1 MKIALIDSGIGG
13 LTLLKRLRTQY
24 PKTDYLYFADTYAHP
39 YGSLDKS
46 YLKERLFS
54 IAELLYERRADMII
68 LACNTAST
76 IALHDLKARFDIP
89 ILGVLPKCDEPK
101 GTLIACTPLTARSKM
116 VVEYKDR
123 GAKIY
128 SNPCLATLIERYI
141 SNLNRL
147 SHYLTEELSR
157 YSVERVVLGCTHY
170 VYLREMV
177 QKITGASVLDGFDD
191 ILETLKCHSP
201 NNGGG
206 TLDFIFTGKKES
218 ARYLDVLERAQI

>member
-24 PKTDYLYFADTYAHP
+24 PQTDYLYFADTYAHP
-39 YGSLDKS
+39 YGSLDKC

-89 ILGVLPKCDEPK
+89 ILGVLPRCDEPK
-101 GTLIACTPLTARSKM
+101 DTLIACTPLTACSKM

-141 SNLNRL
+141 SNLDRL

-177 QKITGASVLDGFDD
+177 QKITGASVFDGFDD
-191 ILETLKCHSP
+191 ILDIIKLNSNQFFWCEM
-201 NNGGG
+201 
-206 TLDFIFTGKKES
+206 DIFS
-218 ARYLDVLERAQI
+218 CY